1 MDKELQEAKKEA
13 VERRV
18 ERSEKERITNNMEK
32 KKKDTKVFYKA
43 DFDDLIDIVLNDDHI
58 KFLTSDQELRD
69 DVTIDGVVYQP
80 PPQTGLPPNLQ
91 IPRSDKVLAY
101 ARNHDKSGGTGVS
114 GACRGCTLLYKKLLD
129 YHTNISE
136 LPDKDL
142 YHLLVIWD
150 FHTYL
155 IEKANFSPMIYFYSI
170 AERGKSRTLKGM
182 VNVAFRGI
190 RKGDITDAQLI
201 RDCTHLRA
209 TIAFDMMDF
218 WEKIKNAGSVDV
230 ILNRYERGMTVSRV
244 NRPDRGAFQDTDYY
258 DVFGPTV
265 LATNEIISTIADTR
279 AIPIVMI
286 KSDKDFEEEVS
297 PKKALPLKE
306 ELTAF
311 RLAHYNDP
319 FPSVPKIVKSRL
331 GDITKPL
338 YQILSLIYPISK
350 EEYTNIINN
359 TTPIVKTEVRLSTHS
374 TFINL
379 IRKIEKTKLVEK
391 IGSID
396 SDIIQ
401 AWVDV
406 KGESIGGVLACQLV
420 TTEFNAEKDEREKL
434 SSRRVGNRLKSYG
447 FQPTTTSNHTLGF
460 FLNDEVLQKLIKEY
474 DLPIDTPSQTPDS
487 PENPE
492 SPEDE
497 ADPDKL
503 PF

>member
-1 MDKELQEAKKEA
+1 MSDIEERALKAHLGMAEKKK
-13 VERRV
+13 VEQ
-18 ERSEKERITNNMEK
+18 KTEK
-32 KKKDTKVFYKA
+32 KKKDMKLHYRA
-43 DFDDLIDIVLNDDHI
+43 DFEDLIDIVLNDGHI
-58 KFLTSDQELRD
+58 KFLTSDQEIRD
-69 DVTIDGVVYQP
+69 DVTINEILYQP
-80 PPQTGLPPNLQ
+80 PPRTGLPPNLQ
-91 IPRSDKVLAY
+91 IPRSDKVLDY
-101 ARNHDKSGGTGVS
+101 ARNHGESGNSGVS
-114 GACRGCTLLYKKLLD
+114 GVCRGCTLLYKKLLD

-182 VNVAFRGI
+182 VNVAYRGI
-190 RKGDITDAQLI
+190 RKGDIRDAQLI
-201 RDCTHLRA
+201 RDCTHLKA
-209 TIAFDMMDF
+209 TLAFDMMDF
-218 WEKIKNAGSVDV
+218 WDKVTSAGSVDV
-230 ILNRYERGMTVSRV
+230 ILNRYERGMTISRV
-244 NRPDRGAFQDTDYY
+244 NRPDKGAFRDTDYY

-265 LATNEIISTIADTR
+265 LATNEIINTIADTR

-286 KSDKDFEEEVS
+286 KSDKDFEEEVV
-297 PKKALPLKE
+297 PEKALPLRE

-311 RLAHYNDP
+311 RLAHYNDDLIQTK
-319 FPSVPKIVKSRL
+319 KIVKSRL
-331 GDITKPL
+331 GDIVRPL
-338 YQILSLIYPISK
+338 HQILMKVNPEEEELFIKLIK
-350 EEYTNIINN
+350 K
-359 TTPIVKTEVRLSTHS
+359 V
-374 TFINL
+374 
-379 IRKIEKTKLVEK
+379 EKTKLVEK
-391 IGSID
+391 IGSTD

-401 AWVDV
+401 AWVNA
-406 KGESIGGVLACQLV
+406 KGEAVGGVLACQLV
-420 TTEFNAEKDEREKL
+420 TTEFNVEKDDREKL

-447 FQPTTTSNHTLGF
+447 FQPTTTTNHTLGF